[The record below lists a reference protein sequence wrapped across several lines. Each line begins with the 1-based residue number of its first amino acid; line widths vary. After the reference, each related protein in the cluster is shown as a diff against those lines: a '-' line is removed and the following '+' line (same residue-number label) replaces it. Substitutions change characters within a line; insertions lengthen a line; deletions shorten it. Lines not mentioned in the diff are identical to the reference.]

1 MFLYNIFYD
10 YALLKTPR
18 DPIFGMYTQMTAR
31 NDIRNILLH
40 SMLIR
45 DHQRSPKVK
54 NYQKLTP
61 PPRDTI
67 WAAVP
72 PNDEIQ

>member
-45 DHQRSPKVK
+45 GH
-54 NYQKLTP
+54 
-61 PPRDTI
+61 
-67 WAAVP
+67 
-72 PNDEIQ
+72 